1 MMRYISGAPMGRVR
15 PACGEGNYMISKKVC
30 MLGAFAVGK
39 TALVQQYVHSI
50 FTDRYLST
58 VGVKISKKIVQV
70 GESNVNIVLWDL
82 EGKDDY
88 ADVHI
93 SYLRGA
99 MGFFVVAD
107 GTRRETLDIALSLR
121 IMALDLIGPVPHA
134 LLVNKADLAPSWEV
148 GEEQIHAL
156 EQIGMTVIKT
166 SAKTGLAVNESFYA
180 LSEAMLS

>member
-1 MMRYISGAPMGRVR
+1 
-15 PACGEGNYMISKKVC
+15 MISKKIC

-58 VGVKISKKIVQV
+58 VGVKISKKQV
-70 GESNVNIVLWDL
+70 TVDDTEVSLVLWDL

-88 ADVHI
+88 VDVNT

-107 GTRRETLDIALSLR
+107 GTRKETLDVALSLR
-121 IMALDLIGPVPHA
+121 DTALSLIGNVPHI
-134 LLVNKADLAPSWEV
+134 LLLNKADLAATWEMP
-148 GEEQIHAL
+148 EERLAGLQAGGLRIAR
-156 EQIGMTVIKT
+156 T
-166 SAKTGLAVNESFYA
+166 SAKTGLAVNDSFAA
-180 LSEAMLS
+180 LTKAMLQE

>member
-1 MMRYISGAPMGRVR
+1 MWQMRGAPIAG
-15 PACGEGNYMISKKVC
+15 PDLAHGEGNSMISKKVC

-58 VGVKISKKIVQV
+58 VGVKISKKIIELNERTV
-70 GESNVNIVLWDL
+70 SIVLWDL

-121 IMALDLIGPVPHA
+121 ILAIDLIGHVPHA
-134 LLVNKADLAPSWEV
+134 LLINKADLAPSWEIRDD
-148 GEEQIHAL
+148 QIHAL
-156 EQIGMTVIKT
+156 EQMGMKVVKT
-166 SAKTGLAVNESFYA
+166 SAKTGLAVNESFTA
-180 LSEAMLS
+180 LAGAMLG